1 MENTEEKV
9 QLSGTLHLVL
19 VVCEAEDKCYNCVE
33 KAGSIPRLTGTSE
46 AQALP
51 CFAASFFGW
60 QTSLEVHQYC
70 PLVRSWT
77 TKQRKK
83 PLCLLILFLSQISTV
98 AHKFGKNYC
107 ESGIIIVFVWNCAGL
122 VCITVSHNSATKMW

>member
-9 QLSGTLHLVL
+9 QLSGTPHLVL

-51 CFAASFFGW
+51 CFAASFFVG
-60 QTSLEVHQYC
+60 
-70 PLVRSWT
+70 
-77 TKQRKK
+77 K
-83 PLCLLILFLSQISTV
+83 P
-98 AHKFGKNYC
+98 A
-107 ESGIIIVFVWNCAGL
+107 
-122 VCITVSHNSATKMW
+122 